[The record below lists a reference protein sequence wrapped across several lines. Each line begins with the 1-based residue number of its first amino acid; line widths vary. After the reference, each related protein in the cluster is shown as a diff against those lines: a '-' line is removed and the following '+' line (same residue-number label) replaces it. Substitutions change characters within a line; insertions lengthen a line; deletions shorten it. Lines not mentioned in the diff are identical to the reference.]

1 MNNEYVQW
9 LDSHVENW
17 QSITNDEERL
27 FLELDLAEAEKESI
41 RMYIDCGFHKRAIFL
56 IRENGVWKKLGDHF
70 WFFDMPY
77 VELPNLGFDRSLP
90 ESESNPQFN
99 PITVEQID
107 NEILDRMALL
117 DDLPVMTMWSYDDYN
132 TVCLR
137 YYDEKHKPVT
147 DKQQLSAII
156 KAVDISNDYLSLCK
170 DDIYSKVVLITSA
183 QEVDEMRSEYIKNKY
198 NH

>member
-41 RMYIDCGFHKRAIFL
+41 RMYIDSGVRKRAIFL
-56 IRENGVWKKLGDHF
+56 IRENGIWKKLGDHF
-70 WFFDMPY
+70 WFFEMPY
-77 VELPNLGFDRSLP
+77 VELPSHNFDRSQP
-90 ESESNPQFN
+90 ESEFNPRFN
-99 PITVEQID
+99 PITVDQID
-107 NEILDRMALL
+107 NEILGQTAL
-117 DDLPVMTMWSYDDYN
+117 DELPVMAMWSYDGND

-137 YYDEKHKPVT
+137 YYDEKHNPVT

-170 DDIYSKVVLITSA
+170 DDIHSKVVLITAA
-183 QEVDEMRSEYIKNKY
+183 QEVDEMRSEYIRNKY